1 MMDETPAKDCR
12 TCRYDVPL
20 EERQRIG
27 PGAPLCRHP
36 EAETPGFWGWNIDQ
50 CYTPKDGAP

>member
-1 MMDETPAKDCR
+1 MTENSPDCQ

-36 EAETPGFWGWNIDQ
+36 MSGTPGFWGWNIDQ